1 MSGSKYPPIECQDAI
16 FNQHNNHRVK
26 DLANEE
32 VREKVLYKVRPQD
45 FIVPPNILI
54 DPLNGALSVTRT
66 FNMDTMPDFVSN
78 SQRRLSMAKA
88 VATVYV
94 MQLVNEATKLLGL
107 LQILPG
113 LGGPASHPTNSPL
126 LLTFWTRIVKRQLLR
141 PSSRL

>member
-16 FNQHNNHRVK
+16 FDQHNNHRVK

-54 DPLNGALSVTRT
+54 NPLNGALSVNRT
-66 FNMDTMPDFVSN
+66 FNMDTMASFGSN
-78 SQRRLSMAKA
+78 SQTRLSMARA

-94 MQLVNEATKLLGL
+94 MQLVNGATKL
-107 LQILPG
+107 
-113 LGGPASHPTNSPL
+113 
-126 LLTFWTRIVKRQLLR
+126 
-141 PSSRL
+141 